1 MTTTVNRQTAKAI
14 GAEVKEALEQVA
26 AKHGMVLEYK
36 GVTYDPTGMIR
47 PRVELKTASA
57 DKSEFS
63 MWATSYGLEPKDFG
77 AEFSSNGR
85 LFRISG
91 ISPRSPKRPI
101 LCEEVAT
108 GRTFK
113 FTPAGVTRALGK

>member
-1 MTTTVNRQTAKAI
+1 MATTVNRQTAKAI
-14 GAEVKEALEQVA
+14 GAEIKSALQEVA
-26 AKHGMVLEYK
+26 GRHGMTVEYK
-36 GVTYDPTGMIR
+36 GVTFDPTGMIR
-47 PRVELKTASA
+47 PRVELRTASA
-57 DKSEFS
+57 DESEFS
-63 MWATSYGLEPKDFG
+63 LYATRYGLEPKDYG
-77 AEFSSNGR
+77 AEFTSSGR

-91 ISPRSPKRPI
+91 VSPRSPKRPI